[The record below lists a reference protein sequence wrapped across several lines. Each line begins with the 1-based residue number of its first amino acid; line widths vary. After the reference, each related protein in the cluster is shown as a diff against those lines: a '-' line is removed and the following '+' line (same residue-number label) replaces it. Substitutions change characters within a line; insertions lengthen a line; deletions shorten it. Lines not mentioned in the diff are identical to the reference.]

1 MKHDLFLGL
10 ILLGSC
16 ASPGSEDASG
26 PISSAD
32 PQEPWERLELELVP
46 DNVRHDTLLI
56 QVTFALPGGEFLMV
70 ASNVKE
76 TFEGLRL
83 YRYEAL
89 PDSSARVLA
98 VSPPAYDSWTMLP
111 TVFRSPTDPS
121 TLLILANFGE
131 RQSWGQKVLRLDDA
145 GFTALGFLDVALPVR
160 IQEEDTALMKLHGA
174 GSVASANR
182 TAEGWEISFAA
193 DSLFLYDDLNGGRDI
208 FLPGASVVYRITP
221 DKVLLV
227 VNGLAR
233 EVKQP
238 A

>member
-1 MKHDLFLGL
+1 MKDALLCCL
-10 ILLGSC
+10 LLLGACS
-16 ASPGSEDASG
+16 SPDTQRSPESDTTSG
-26 PISSAD
+26 
-32 PQEPWERLELELVP
+32 QRWERLDLELVE
-46 DNVRHDTLLI
+46 DNVRHDTLLT
-56 QVTFALPGGEFLMV
+56 QVTFALPGGDFLMV

-174 GSVASANR
+174 GSVASASS
-182 TAEGWEISFAA
+182 TSEGWEISFAT
-193 DSLFLYDDLNGGRDI
+193 DSLFLYDDMNGGRDVH
-208 FLPGASVVYRITP
+208 LPGASVVYRITA

-227 VNGLAR
+227 VNGEAR
-233 EVKQP
+233 EVKPP

>member
-121 TLLILANFGE
+121 TLLVLANFGE
-131 RQSWGQKVLRLDDA
+131 RQSWGQKVLRLDDG
-145 GFTALGFLDVALPVR
+145 GFTDLGFLDVALPVW
-160 IQEEDTALMKLHGA
+160 IQEEDTALMKLHGV
-174 GSVASANR
+174 GSIANAHGGEL
-182 TAEGWEISFAA
+182 TFENNPEGDGACFY
-193 DSLFLYDDLNGGRDI
+193 FT
-208 FLPGASVVYRITP
+208 LPTVPS
-221 DKVLLV
+221 
-227 VNGLAR
+227 R
-233 EVKQP
+233 E
-238 A
+238 